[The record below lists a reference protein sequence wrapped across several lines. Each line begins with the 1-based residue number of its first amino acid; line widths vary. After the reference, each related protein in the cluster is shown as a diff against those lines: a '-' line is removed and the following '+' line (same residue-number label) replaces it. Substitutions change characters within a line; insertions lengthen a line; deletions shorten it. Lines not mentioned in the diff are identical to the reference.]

1 MNHETFLL
9 LSFIVVAVLTVFL
22 VPILMEIKRL
32 LASVTGL
39 IKTADDSLKPL
50 MAEITDTVRKANGIV
65 GTVNDIVKNVND
77 LVDSFK
83 GLAAGAKELGTTFRE
98 SVTFISTLKGQLTG
112 FISTLVTTLGLLAK
126 GVTKKGGSENVG

>member
-83 GLAAGAKELGTTFRE
+83 GLAAGAKELGTTFKE